1 MWVYDLPSSEY
12 KLHKR
17 GNLVAHTKN
26 LLTVHRNEPLA
37 ICSQPI
43 NQSSNPL
50 MWLFTPLYNIL
61 PNRIQLTW
69 LPMGQYRNC
78 KVWLKRLGHKI
89 DSDCCLY
96 LKLFTLGSQAPFHS
110 SRPWRSPNR
119 EELRVPANNQHHGS
133 QSSWKLILQPLYW
146 WQNHRNPE
154 PEPHSLLLNSWH
166 A

>member
-110 SRPWRSPNR
+110 SRPWRSLPDWWASS
-119 EELRVPANNQHHGS
+119 PASVSPWAPLPFLMYQAARKLVIS
-133 QSSWKLILQPLYW
+133 VFLSSLVFKLL
-146 WQNHRNPE
+146 E
-154 PEPHSLLLNSWH
+154 G
-166 A
+166 